1 MRGYVP
7 QYDFAAAVI
16 YDAIAAGRL
25 RWIGLADRAARNF
38 DDLVLGLHDRT
49 VCHQLK
55 SRSRPERFSV
65 RTLLLGSTALLA
77 DLASVWSAFRNDL
90 GGVVEVKFL
99 TADYPH
105 EEDSV
110 GEPGAPSS
118 AAFIRAVHANRSWSA
133 GDWAGSHFAAFVDE
147 LRQSSGLSDDDFQSF
162 FANITLGR
170 AEDQIGYRASSIQ
183 DARRIKDIAALLPN
197 LVADKSD
204 KDRWTV
210 DELLKQLDWR
220 DPFSTKHGHSFPVD
234 ALVQE
239 NRKTQDQLQ
248 AALQDVSSGYIAL
261 VGPPGSG
268 KSTLLQA
275 GLLPTPRATVIR
287 YLAFMPNEGHSL
299 GRGEAFDF
307 LHDLVVQ
314 LKRAGFGSS
323 LVTSSTREELLSQFA
338 ELLREAGGKFKA
350 SGIRTIIVVDGLD
363 HIPREE
369 KTDRPLLRELPLPVS
384 IPDGVVFILGTQT
397 LELDDIPPTA
407 RDQAK
412 AAERCIPIS
421 PLSKE
426 AIFLMADLSGLPS
439 DCDRGTIFDRS
450 QGHPLSTRYVI
461 EALSALHSPEE
472 RRAWLID
479 GPAYGGDVEAF
490 YARAWHDLE
499 NDQKAKDVLS
509 YVALAEGEVKPASLD
524 RLVDPRSVD
533 KAWRVAGHLLRRTK
547 GGGWVIFHNS
557 FRLFLLAQLNTRH
570 GLPCTEASTLKY
582 RKLAELAGSAGAED
596 EQRWMELRYS
606 ARAGDHAA
614 VVKLAEPVRFRRQFI
629 EGRSSR
635 AIRDDIR
642 LAFASVRSER
652 SALRLVEL
660 ILSRHEIEMR
670 SEALGVDELIGAFI
684 ATSQTDKAIALLDTE
699 DAHLSVGKA
708 YDIVDALLE
717 EGRFDEARQ
726 IFEKYEPL
734 DKLLGT
740 ESVDGSTRDESLRD
754 WAERAPIFR
763 SPQDILASIDRLRGE
778 ERRFETFDIASYQKQ
793 LRFVVARW
801 ILERDPSQGANNVA
815 GRYSVDPEWVPTL
828 HFVVARAKHAEGNI
842 DAACNEFEE
851 LAREATLLDEYARRN
866 AAVLCCKMGKLDLAR
881 SFLVEVPA
889 PTLNKDQAYYG
900 DSFDRQCRAVFDH
913 WTASA
918 ALDVADAPCPTGEL
932 GLVQRL
938 EQFLAQLGRLAGL
951 ALAGKSQSI
960 DTVMLVVRPVLTFLN
975 HAQSKED
982 GHDSERYI
990 INKALRF
997 SASAITRAAAAQGAA
1012 VLTRTAEHIDEVLA
1026 SQLGHLRATSFR
1038 RSFALATFRYQQDR
1052 LIALKRLVW
1061 QGSVGGERTPHE
1073 HIREVA
1079 EEAIGLA
1086 QLGERD
1092 RARQLLDTIHREGLG
1107 YSRAAKKDPQYV
1119 MWRDIF
1125 RRACQEDA
1133 LAIPERVA
1141 AMVRLISGLSD
1152 TEGDNAGGR
1161 VTAEV
1166 LKWASY
1172 AGAAT
1177 SGPTIDALEETGLTS
1192 WTEIVSSSV
1201 QGIAIRWPAN
1211 ALHAAI
1217 AFGRVALPFLDG
1229 VDSRAIPKLMQSAPT
1244 EQLEPIARHLSACID
1259 TDGHEGARVVHLE
1272 QIVQGALLR
1281 GLSIE
1286 LEAIGRWQSEDGP
1299 PENPGM
1305 GTDDAFANVKSITE
1319 LSERLRTA
1327 DGKSSWSIAGT
1338 VRRLA
1343 PIASHQEL
1351 KALLDAHP
1359 NLLEEE
1365 RILSIA
1371 TLTAI
1376 REGASDVVA
1385 DWAKRLAE
1393 KANEESSW
1401 GGYQSGA
1408 KTRLFTVR
1416 TQLEGDKAR
1425 EEAFDRFAFDL
1436 SRGREWTYSLLP
1448 DIGEVLSLIKPTLPF
1463 AEVFRLLETH
1473 LEEFREY
1480 KSGKPL
1486 ALPAGAG
1493 ACAEQVLTELHVR
1506 AIDVGVSALTQQA
1519 RLALRETAEVA
1530 GGASIA
1536 VRTIE
1541 ALWSKGGNA
1550 ALEAVRIAWDCRN
1563 VDGVRDALCG
1573 KLQSWASSRDIA
1585 VQRTVDMLAQ
1595 HWAVE
1600 IEPVQHEL
1608 PVFYGLELPHDAA
1621 AQHFDKPLG
1630 FRDDDEGMWS
1640 DDPNRWTWTLKF
1652 PLQTLSCASPFSIET
1667 LRRRTAQLMAQ
1678 NGGKDAFGPSTTKR
1692 KMARMSRLGLRLTY
1706 NRPMAYAAMLAARQ
1720 VAGELRMAGALNYRE
1735 ASFFIHDAGGFN
1747 PTTDTYPPQ
1756 PRPPGC
1762 VKPHISTFFSGRHDE
1777 DKAASKGDDD
1787 TAVDRFPDWICLAA
1801 VTRYERTHFN
1811 EVLAVD
1817 RLAVPAISMDEAE
1830 SLDDAYTSLNFALVA
1845 GIAHPIYR
1853 NTAKGAIVGFRGD
1866 AAGSFPEYGLGLCP
1880 VAAAHA
1886 GAKIDRRSPFIW
1898 LDKNGS
1904 VIART
1909 IWWREGGFRA
1919 DDTDDTLR
1927 GHGSMLLVRASFVK
1941 ELDQVI
1947 GEQLRITAWRN
1958 LSHRRKGSKSA
1969 SVAHRLHT
1977 ISYSS

>member
-16 YDAIAAGRL
+16 YDEIAAGKL

-65 RTLLLGSTALLA
+65 RTLFLGSTALLA
-77 DLASVWSAFRNDL
+77 DLVSVWSTFRSDL
-90 GGVVEVKFL
+90 GGVIEVKFL
-99 TADYPH
+99 TSDYPD

-110 GEPGAPSS
+110 GEQNAPSS
-118 AAFIRAVHANRSWSA
+118 AAFVRALHGNRNWSA
-133 GDWAGSHFAAFVDE
+133 DEWVRSPFADFFKE
-147 LRQSSGLSDDDFQSF
+147 LRHASGLSDDDFLSF
-162 FANITLGR
+162 LANVTLGK
-170 AEDQIGYRASSIQ
+170 AEDQIGYRATSIQ
-183 DARRIKDIAALLPN
+183 DARRIKDIAALLPK

-210 DELLKQLDWR
+210 DELLEQLDWR
-220 DPFSTKHGHSFPVD
+220 DPFSTKHGHSFPID

-248 AALQDVSSGYIAL
+248 AALQNVSSGYIAL

-323 LVTSSTREELLSQFA
+323 LVTGSTREELLSQFA
-338 ELLREAGGKFKA
+338 ELLREAGDKFKT

-384 IPDGVVFILGTQT
+384 IPNGVVFILGTQT
-397 LELDDIPPTA
+397 LELSDIPPTA
-407 RDQAK
+407 SDQAK
-412 AAERCIPIS
+412 TAERCIQIS
-421 PLSKE
+421 PLNKE
-426 AIFLMADLSGLPS
+426 AIFLMADLSGLPA
-439 DCDRGTIFDRS
+439 DCNRDTIFDRS

-461 EALSALHSPEE
+461 EALSGLHSPEE
-472 RRAWLID
+472 RRAWLSD
-479 GPAYGGDVEAF
+479 GLAYGGDVEAF
-490 YARAWHDLE
+490 YSRAWHDLE
-499 NDQKAKDVLS
+499 NDQSAKDVLS

-547 GGGWVIFHNS
+547 SDGWLIFHNS
-557 FRLFLLAQLNTRH
+557 FRLFLLAQLNIRH
-570 GLPCTEASTLKY
+570 GLPSIEASTSKY
-582 RKLAELAGSAGAED
+582 RKLAELAGSAGADD

-614 VVKLAEPVRFRRQFI
+614 VVKLAEPGRFRRQFI

-652 SALRLVEL
+652 SASRLVEL

-670 SEALGVDELIGAFI
+670 SEALGVDELVDAFI
-684 ATSQTDKAIALLDTE
+684 ATSQTDKAIALLDTQ
-699 DAHLSVGKA
+699 DAYLSVGKA
-708 YDIVDALLE
+708 YDVVDALLE

-726 IFEKYEPL
+726 IFEEYEPL

-740 ESVDGSTRDESLRD
+740 EAVDGSTRDESLRD

-763 SPQDILASIDRLRGE
+763 SPQDILASINRLRGE
-778 ERRFETFDIASYQKQ
+778 ERQFETVDIASYQKQ

-801 ILERDPSQGANNVA
+801 ILERDPSQDANNVA
-815 GRYSVDPEWVPTL
+815 KHYSVDPEWVPTL
-828 HFVVARAKHAEGNI
+828 RFVVARAKHAEGNV

-851 LAREATLLDEYARRN
+851 LAKEAASLEEYARRN
-866 AAVLCCKMGKLDLAR
+866 AALLCCKMGKLDLAR
-881 SFLVEVPA
+881 SFLAEVPA
-889 PTLNKDQAYYG
+889 PTLDKDQAYYG

-913 WTASA
+913 WTVSA
-918 ALDVADAPCPTGEL
+918 AIAAADFPSPNGEL

-938 EQFLAQLGRLAGL
+938 GQFIAQLGRLRGL
-951 ALAGKSQSI
+951 ALAGKPQCI
-960 DTVMLVVRPVLTFLN
+960 DTVMHVVRPALTFLN
-975 HAQSKED
+975 RAQSKED

-990 INKALRF
+990 VNKALRF
-997 SASAITRAAAAQGAA
+997 SASAITRTAAAQGAA
-1012 VLTRTAEHIDEVLA
+1012 VLTRAAEYIDEVLA

-1052 LIALKRLVW
+1052 LIALRRLVW

-1086 QLGERD
+1086 QLGESD
-1092 RARQLLDTIHREGLG
+1092 RARQLLDSIHSEGLG

-1141 AMVRLISGLSD
+1141 SMVRLISGLSD

-1177 SGPTIDALEETGLTS
+1177 AGPTIDALEETGLTS
-1192 WTEIVSSSV
+1192 WTEIVSGSI
-1201 QGIAIRWPAN
+1201 QGIAMRWPAN
-1211 ALHAAI
+1211 ARHAAI
-1217 AFGRVALPFLDG
+1217 AFGRLGLPFLDG
-1229 VDSRAIPKLMQSAPT
+1229 VDSRAIPELMRKAPA
-1244 EQLEPIARHLSACID
+1244 EQLEPIAQHLSACID

-1286 LEAIGRWQSEDGP
+1286 LEAIRRWQSEDGH

-1319 LSERLRTA
+1319 LSEQLRTA
-1327 DGKSSWSIAGT
+1327 DGKSSWSIVGT

-1359 NLLEEE
+1359 DLLEEE

-1371 TLTAI
+1371 TLAAI
-1376 REGASDVVA
+1376 RESASDVVA
-1385 DWAKRLAE
+1385 DWAKRLTE
-1393 KANEESSW
+1393 KANDESSW

-1408 KTRLFTVR
+1408 KTRLFMVR

-1463 AEVFRLLETH
+1463 ADVFHLLQTH

-1493 ACAEQVLTELHVR
+1493 AYAEQVFSELYVR
-1506 AIDVGVSALTQQA
+1506 AIDVGVSALTRQA

-1530 GGASIA
+1530 GGTPITVCA
-1536 VRTIE
+1536 IE

-1550 ALEAVRIAWDCRN
+1550 ALEAVRIAWDCRDI
-1563 VDGVRDALCG
+1563 DGVRDALCE
-1573 KLQSWASSRDIA
+1573 KLQSWASSQDIA

-1600 IEPVQHEL
+1600 IEAVQHEL
-1608 PVFYGLELPHDAA
+1608 PAFYSLELPPDEAA
-1621 AQHFDKPLG
+1621 LHFDKPLG

-1640 DDPNRWTWTLKF
+1640 EDPNRWTWTLEL
-1652 PLQTLSCASPFSIET
+1652 PLQTLARASPFSVET

-1692 KMARMSRLGLRLTY
+1692 KKARMSRLGLRLPY
-1706 NRPMAYAAMLAARQ
+1706 NRPMAYAAMLAVRQ
-1720 VAGELRMAGALNYRE
+1720 VAGELRMAGALDYRE
-1735 ASFFIHDAGGFN
+1735 IAFFILDAGGFN
-1747 PTTDTYPPQ
+1747 PTTDTAAPH
-1756 PRPPGC
+1756 PRPVGC
-1762 VKPHISTFFSGRHDE
+1762 VKPRLSTFFSGRHDE
-1777 DKAASKGDDD
+1777 DKAASKGADD
-1787 TAVDRFPDWICLAA
+1787 TAVDGFPHWICLAA
-1801 VTRYERTHFN
+1801 VTRYERTRFN

-1830 SLDDAYTSLNFALVA
+1830 SLDDAYTSLKSALVA
-1845 GIAHPIYR
+1845 GITYPIYR
-1853 NTAKGAIVGFRGD
+1853 DAAKGAVVSFRDD

-1880 VAAAHA
+1880 VAAAHV
-1886 GAKIDRRSPFIW
+1886 GAKVDKQNPFIW
-1898 LDKNGS
+1898 LDDKGS
-1904 VIART
+1904 LVART

-1927 GHGSMLLVRASFVK
+1927 GHGSMLLARASFVK
-1941 ELDQVI
+1941 ELGQAT
-1947 GEQLRITAWRN
+1947 GAQLRVSAWRN
-1958 LSHRRKGSKSA
+1958 LSHRRNGSQSA
-1969 SVAHRLHT
+1969 SVSHRLHK

>member
-77 DLASVWSAFRNDL
+77 DLVSVWSAFRNDL

-99 TADYPH
+99 TADYPD

-110 GEPGAPSS
+110 GEPNAPSS
-118 AAFIRAVHANRSWSA
+118 AAFIRAMHANRSWSA
-133 GDWAGSHFAAFVDE
+133 GDWARSPFAAFFEE
-147 LRQSSGLSDDDFQSF
+147 LRQASGLSDDDFQSF
-162 FANITLGR
+162 LAHVTLGK
-170 AEDQIGYRASSIQ
+170 AEDQIGYRATSIQ
-183 DARRIKDIAALLPN
+183 DARRIKDIAALLPK

-248 AALQDVSSGYIAL
+248 AALQNVSSGYIAL

-323 LVTSSTREELLSQFA
+323 LVTGSTREELLSQFA

-350 SGIRTIIVVDGLD
+350 SGIRTIILVDGLD

-421 PLSKE
+421 SLSKE

-461 EALSALHSPEE
+461 EALSAL
-472 RRAWLID
+472 
-479 GPAYGGDVEAF
+479 
-490 YARAWHDLE
+490 
-499 NDQKAKDVLS
+499 
-509 YVALAEGEVKPASLD
+509 
-524 RLVDPRSVD
+524 
-533 KAWRVAGHLLRRTK
+533 
-547 GGGWVIFHNS
+547 
-557 FRLFLLAQLNTRH
+557 
-570 GLPCTEASTLKY
+570 
-582 RKLAELAGSAGAED
+582 
-596 EQRWMELRYS
+596 
-606 ARAGDHAA
+606 
-614 VVKLAEPVRFRRQFI
+614 
-629 EGRSSR
+629 
-635 AIRDDIR
+635 
-642 LAFASVRSER
+642 
-652 SALRLVEL
+652 
-660 ILSRHEIEMR
+660 
-670 SEALGVDELIGAFI
+670 
-684 ATSQTDKAIALLDTE
+684 
-699 DAHLSVGKA
+699 
-708 YDIVDALLE
+708 
-717 EGRFDEARQ
+717 
-726 IFEKYEPL
+726 
-734 DKLLGT
+734 
-740 ESVDGSTRDESLRD
+740 
-754 WAERAPIFR
+754 
-763 SPQDILASIDRLRGE
+763 
-778 ERRFETFDIASYQKQ
+778 
-793 LRFVVARW
+793 
-801 ILERDPSQGANNVA
+801 
-815 GRYSVDPEWVPTL
+815 
-828 HFVVARAKHAEGNI
+828 
-842 DAACNEFEE
+842 
-851 LAREATLLDEYARRN
+851 
-866 AAVLCCKMGKLDLAR
+866 
-881 SFLVEVPA
+881 
-889 PTLNKDQAYYG
+889 
-900 DSFDRQCRAVFDH
+900 
-913 WTASA
+913 
-918 ALDVADAPCPTGEL
+918 
-932 GLVQRL
+932 
-938 EQFLAQLGRLAGL
+938 
-951 ALAGKSQSI
+951 
-960 DTVMLVVRPVLTFLN
+960 
-975 HAQSKED
+975 
-982 GHDSERYI
+982 
-990 INKALRF
+990 
-997 SASAITRAAAAQGAA
+997 
-1012 VLTRTAEHIDEVLA
+1012 A

-1052 LIALKRLVW
+1052 LIALRRLVW

-1125 RRACQEDA
+1125 RRACQEDV

-1166 LKWASY
+1166 LKWATY

-1177 SGPTIDALEETGLTS
+1177 SGPTIDALEETGLIS

-1201 QGIAIRWPAN
+1201 QGIAMRWPAN
-1211 ALHAAI
+1211 ARHAAI

-1229 VDSRAIPKLMQSAPT
+1229 VDSRAIPKLMQSAST

-1272 QIVQGALLR
+1272 QIVQDALLR

-1299 PENPGM
+1299 PKSPGM

-1319 LSERLRTA
+1319 LSERLRTS

-1343 PIASHQEL
+1343 PIVSHQEL

-1408 KTRLFTVR
+1408 KTRLFMVR

-1463 AEVFRLLETH
+1463 ADVFRLLETH

-1493 ACAEQVLTELHVR
+1493 ACAEQVLSELYVR

-1530 GGASIA
+1530 GGTPITVCA
-1536 VRTIE
+1536 IE
-1541 ALWSKGGNA
+1541 SLWSKGGNA
-1550 ALEAVRIAWDCRN
+1550 ALEAVRIAWDCRDI
-1563 VDGVRDALCG
+1563 DGVRDALCE
-1573 KLQSWASSRDIA
+1573 KLQSWASNQDIA

-1600 IEPVQHEL
+1600 IEAVQHEL
-1608 PVFYGLELPHDAA
+1608 PAFYSLELPPDEVAR
-1621 AQHFDKPLG
+1621 HFDKPLG

-1640 DDPNRWTWTLKF
+1640 EDPNRWTWTLEL
-1652 PLQTLSCASPFSIET
+1652 PLQTLSRASPFSVET

-1692 KMARMSRLGLRLTY
+1692 RKARMSRLGLRLPY
-1706 NRPMAYAAMLAARQ
+1706 NRPMAYAAMLAVRQ
-1720 VAGELRMAGALNYRE
+1720 VAGELRMAGALDYRE
-1735 ASFFIHDAGGFN
+1735 VAFFILDAGGFN
-1747 PTTDTYPPQ
+1747 PTTDTAAPH
-1756 PRPPGC
+1756 PRPVGC
-1762 VKPHISTFFSGRHDE
+1762 VKPRLSTFFSGRHDE
-1777 DKAASKGDDD
+1777 NKAASKGADD

-1801 VTRYERTHFN
+1801 ITRYERTRFN

-1830 SLDDAYTSLNFALVA
+1830 SLDDAYTSLKCALVA
-1845 GIAHPIYR
+1845 GIAYPIYR
-1853 NTAKGAIVGFRGD
+1853 DAAKGAVVSFRDD

-1886 GAKIDRRSPFIW
+1886 GAKVDRQNPFIW
-1898 LDKNGS
+1898 LDGKGS
-1904 VIART
+1904 LVART

-1927 GHGSMLLVRASFVK
+1927 GHGAMLLARASFVK
-1941 ELDQVI
+1941 ELGQAT
-1947 GEQLRITAWRN
+1947 GAQLRVSAWRN
-1958 LSHRRKGSKSA
+1958 LSHRRNGSQSA
-1969 SVAHRLHT
+1969 SVSHRLHK